1 MLLGKQGDQPAT
13 KYKTKLSKGLRQ
25 IEGTNEGS
33 RFSLQSINRYI
44 WLVKLL
50 MHPYYKLTTPVIFC
64 NNQNFQKIT
73 LVLFQTSWSKPS
85 WSTKSNVTD
94 IKKKTAGGWAL
105 GSLWAFQ
112 GKWTHPG
119 NRFCWRS
126 AEKISHEIQLMHHIF
141 SRKEGPPCKHFGKY
155 TSYAPN
161 INCGSILQKQTLS
174 SVQ

>member
-33 RFSLQSINRYI
+33 RFSLQSIDRYI

-50 MHPYYKLTTPVIFC
+50 MHPYYKLTTPVIIC
-64 NNQNFQKIT
+64 NDQNVQKIT

-94 IKKKTAGGWAL
+94 IKKK
-105 GSLWAFQ
+105 Q
-112 GKWTHPG
+112 QE
-119 NRFCWRS
+119 
-126 AEKISHEIQLMHHIF
+126 AE
-141 SRKEGPPCKHFGKY
+141 R
-155 TSYAPN
+155 
-161 INCGSILQKQTLS
+161 
-174 SVQ
+174 